1 MMVPV
6 GVLMAL
12 AGATAL
18 RADERLTLFSPAY
31 GIDKVQFQTDNG
43 SQYTLVQTSLAV
55 DLVGLEGAYERF
67 PWLTLGT
74 TISARYDSAELN
86 SLQVATNAN
95 GGSALLKSAS
105 YTVTSLAPCL
115 VLGIHPFPKLDPLE
129 PFVEAKLEVYQFSQ
143 NNLAD
148 PTVDRYRTQFS
159 LGMRSQPNETGY
171 FWGARITA
179 GSRGY
184 SGTLGGIDIP
194 DPYVFGLQVDWIGL
208 QL

>member
-1 MMVPV
+1 MMSLVAAS
-6 GVLMAL
+6 LLCL
-12 AGATAL
+12 APAL
-18 RADERLTLFSPAY
+18 RAEERLTLFSPAF

-43 SQYTLVQTSLAV
+43 SQYSLVQTSVAM
-55 DLVGLEGAYERF
+55 DLVGLEGSYQRF
-67 PWLTLGT
+67 PWVTLAT
-74 TISARYDSAELN
+74 TVFARYDSAELN
-86 SLQVATNAN
+86 SLQITTTSN
-95 GGSALLKSAS
+95 GGSAELKSAA

-115 VLGIHPFPKLDPLE
+115 VLGIHPFPKLEPVE
-129 PFVEAKLEVYQFSQ
+129 PFVEARVEVYQFSQ

-208 QL
+208 LLD